1 MTVILL
7 TGMSAV
13 GKSTVVRALR
23 SRGHHAVDTDD
34 DPGYLHVG
42 VLPGRREPE
51 RLWRE
56 DVVTR
61 LLDSHAGGTLFLAG
75 TVANQGSFYGRLDAV
90 VLLSVPRDV
99 LLDRL
104 AHRTTNDFGRSADER
119 ERVLRD
125 LADVEPLLRAGAST
139 EIDTRRPLAEVVATL
154 EALAAGGPAVAAR
167 RGRGDRTPHSPG

>member
-1 MTVILL
+1 VTVILV

-23 SRGHHAVDTDD
+23 SRGHSAVDTDD
-34 DPGYLHVG
+34 DPGYLRVG
-42 VLPGRREPE
+42 VLPGQREPE

-61 LLDSHAGGTLFLAG
+61 LLDAHVEGTLFLAG
-75 TVANQGSFYGRLDAV
+75 TVANQVSLYPRFDAV

-104 AHRTTNDFGRSADER
+104 AHRTTNGFGRSADER

-139 EIDTRRPLAEVVATL
+139 EIDTRRPLTEVVATL
-154 EALAAGGPAVAAR
+154 EDLAARCAAVA
-167 RGRGDRTPHSPG
+167 GRVTPGDRPPHSPG